1 MNYPAISFSP
11 DYPMNK
17 HAILKLLLAVAFLMT
32 GSHAHCQDLPH
43 DSLSLADCI
52 RIALKNSYTVQNASL
67 AARIARIDHQES
79 RQNLIPGVNMGV
91 GHNLSQGRSIDLVTN
106 QYINQNFS
114 SGNQYVSGSVTL
126 FRGLEALNRIRQQ
139 AAGSKAA
146 TFEEQAVKDQLM
158 LDVVLAYIQVLTTRD
173 MSAQTEKRIELTKQ
187 QVKRTTDLH
196 NNGVIPPS
204 DFYDLKG
211 QLAGDLNALND
222 IRKAHMEAR
231 VTLARLMNIS
241 YEQLIPVKSLAFTIP
256 GPSGTAL
263 SASEVHENAALW
275 LPSLKAAEWRIAQAQ
290 DAIRVA
296 RAGHSPRLTMG
307 GGFQSTYSSNSP
319 LGYFEQAQNNLGHY
333 LSFGLTIP
341 LTDHILVRNNV
352 ARARINLQDAGY
364 RAQNTKLEGQR
375 NISQTVFNLELA
387 RDNYHNLTER
397 EENLRESF
405 RIATARFEA
414 GDINS
419 VLFLTAKNNLEQAT
433 ADKIIGRYQWTLQQ
447 YFSDY
452 FNGQLSLQ

>member
-1 MNYPAISFSP
+1 MNT
-11 DYPMNK
+11 NT
-17 HAILKLLLAVAFLMT
+17 ILKLLLPVAFLIA
-32 GSHAHCQDLPH
+32 GRHVHCQDLPH
-43 DSLSLADCI
+43 DSLSLPECI
-52 RIALKNSYTVQNASL
+52 QLALKNSYTAQSANL
-67 AARIARIDHQES
+67 AARLARIDHQEA
-79 RQNLIPGVNMGV
+79 RQNLIPGVSMGV

-114 SGNQYVSGSVTL
+114 SGNQYISGSVTL

-139 AAGSKAA
+139 AAAGKAA
-146 TFEEQAVKDQLM
+146 AFEEQAAKDQLM
-158 LDVVLAYIQVLTTRD
+158 LDVVLAYIQVLTARD
-173 MSAQTEKRIELTKQ
+173 MLAQTEKRIELTKQ

-196 NNGVIPPS
+196 NSGAILPS

-231 VTLARLMNIS
+231 VALARLMNIS
-241 YEQLIPVKSLAFTIP
+241 YEQLAPVKSLAFNDP
-256 GPSGTAL
+256 GTAAAL
-263 SASEVHENAALW
+263 TPSQVQENAALW

-290 DAIRVA
+290 DRIRVA
-296 RAGHSPRLTMG
+296 RAGHSPRLTLG
-307 GGFQSTYSSNSP
+307 GGFQSTFSSNSP
-319 LGYFEQAQNNLGHY
+319 QGYFEQAQNNLGRY
-333 LSFGLTIP
+333 LSFGLVIP

-352 ARARINLQDAGY
+352 ARTRINLQDAEY
-364 RAQNTKLEGQR
+364 RAQNAKLESQR
-375 NISQTVFNLELA
+375 TISQTIFNLGLA
-387 RDNYHNLTER
+387 GENYRNLTER

-419 VLFLTAKNNLEQAT
+419 VLFLTAKNNLEQAM

-447 YFSDY
+447 YLSDY

>member
-1 MNYPAISFSP
+1 MYKYP
-11 DYPMNK
+11 
-17 HAILKLLLAVAFLMT
+17 ILKIALVLCYCIAAR
-32 GSHAHCQDLPH
+32 GASGQELPV
-43 DSLSLADCI
+43 DSITLSDCI
-52 RIALKNSYTVQNASL
+52 RIALKNSYTVQSANL
-67 AARIARIDHQES
+67 AARLARIDHQES
-79 RQNLIPGVNMGV
+79 RQNLIPGVSMGV

-106 QYINQNFS
+106 QYIDQSFS

-146 TFEEQAVKDQLM
+146 AFEEQAVKDRLM
-158 LDVVLAYIQVLTTRD
+158 LDVILAYIQVLTTRD
-173 MSAQTEKRIELTKQ
+173 MSVQTEKRIELTKQ

-196 NNGVIPPS
+196 GSGVIPPS

-222 IRKAHMEAR
+222 IRKAHMDAR
-231 VTLARLMNIS
+231 VALARLMNIS
-241 YEQLIPVKSLAFTIP
+241 YEQLPSVKSLVFTIP
-256 GPSGTAL
+256 GTSDAAL
-263 SASEVHENAALW
+263 APSEVHDNAALW

-296 RAGHSPRLTMG
+296 RAGHSPRVVLG

-319 LGYFEQAQNNLGHY
+319 LGYFEQARNNLGRY

-352 ARARINLQDAGY
+352 ARARLNLQDAGY
-364 RAQNTKLEGQR
+364 RAQNTKLEAQR
-375 NISQTVFNLELA
+375 TISQTAFSLELA

-419 VLFLTAKNNLEQAT
+419 VLFLTAKNNLEQAM

-447 YFSDY
+447 YFADY
-452 FNGQLSLQ
+452 FNGRLSLQ

>member
-1 MNYPAISFSP
+1 M
-11 DYPMNK
+11 
-17 HAILKLLLAVAFLMT
+17 KLLLAAAFLII
-32 GSHAHCQDLPH
+32 GRHVHGQDLPH
-43 DSLSLADCI
+43 DSLSLSDCI
-52 RIALKNSYTVQNASL
+52 RIALKNSYAVQSANL
-67 AARIARIDHQES
+67 GARLARIDHQES
-79 RQNLIPGVNMGV
+79 RQNLIPGVSMGV

-106 QYINQNFS
+106 QYINQSFS

-139 AAGSKAA
+139 AAAGKAA
-146 TFEEQAVKDQLM
+146 AFEEQAAKDQLM

-173 MSAQTEKRIELTKQ
+173 MSTQTEKRIELTKQ

-196 NNGVIPPS
+196 NSGVIPPS

-211 QLAGDLNALND
+211 QLAGDLNALNE

-231 VTLARLMNIS
+231 LNLARLMNIS
-241 YEQLIPVKSLAFTIP
+241 YEQLTPVGSIDFN
-256 GPSGTAL
+256 GPEPSAAAL
-263 SASEVHENAALW
+263 TPSEVQENAALW

-290 DAIRVA
+290 DGIRVA

-319 LGYFEQAQNNLGHY
+319 AGYFEQTKNNLGRY

-352 ARARINLQDAGY
+352 ARARINLQDAEY
-364 RAQNTKLEGQR
+364 RARNTDLEWQR
-375 NISQTVFNLELA
+375 TISQTVFNLKLA
-387 RDNYHNLTER
+387 GENYRNLTER
-397 EENLRESF
+397 EEYLRESF

-419 VLFLTAKNNLEQAT
+419 VLFLTAKNNLEQAM

-447 YFSDY
+447 YLADY
-452 FNGQLSLQ
+452 FNGQLSL